1 MREPVRQTR
10 LARLAVH
17 HAFRFFIWYMR
28 FLGVLRY
35 ELKGVEKLSRSG
47 LLILANHPTL
57 IDVVF
62 LISLVPNA
70 DCVVKAS
77 LANNPFT
84 RGPIRATRY
93 LCNDSGPG
101 LVQDCIASVKAGN
114 NLIIFPEGTRTP
126 VQGPMQLQRGAANIA
141 VRGPGE
147 FTPVIIRCEPLS
159 LTKGSPWWKVPPRRM
174 HFTIHVRTTSPCPP
188 ATWRRGT
195 QPRPRVNSPP
205 IYTTTSP
212 GRARAMLELEH
223 EIKRLVIETLNLEDL
238 TPDDVLILPRRC
250 SSRGWGS
257 IPSMP
262 WSSAWRCR
270 SRTAWSW
277 RATPRRTAATGDAA
291 LPALADFVS
300 THRKS

>member
-1 MREPVRQTR
+1 MLERLDYVWRVFATGLSFATFGVGGLLLRLIYFPLLQLLVREPERQKR

-17 HAFRFFIWYMR
+17 HSFRFFIGYMR

-84 RGPIRATRY
+84 RGPVRATRY

-126 VQGPMQLQRGAANIA
+126 IHGPMQLQRGAANIA
-141 VRGPGE
+141 VRGPCNI
-147 FTPVIIRCEPLS
+147 TPVTIRCEPLG
-159 LTKGSPWWKVPPRRM
+159 LTKGTPWWKVPPRRM
-174 HFTIHVRTTSPCPP
+174 HFTICV
-188 ATWRRGT
+188 
-195 QPRPRVNSPP
+195 
-205 IYTTTSP
+205 
-212 GRARAMLELEH
+212 
-223 EIKRLVIETLNLEDL
+223 EDDI
-238 TPDDVLILPRRC
+238 PV
-250 SSRGWGS
+250 SSRD
-257 IPSMP
+257 
-262 WSSAWRCR
+262 AE
-270 SRTAWSW
+270 A
-277 RATPRRTAATGDAA
+277 GDAA
-291 LPALADFVS
+291 KAARQLTTRLHDYFSRENQSHAGA
-300 THRKS
+300 

>member
-1 MREPVRQTR
+1 MLERLDYAWRVFATGLSFATFGLGGLALRVLYFPLLQLFVREPARQTR

-17 HAFRFFIWYMR
+17 HSFRFFIGYMR

-35 ELKGVEKLSRSG
+35 ELQGVEKLSRSG

-84 RGPIRATRY
+84 RGPVRATRY

-126 VQGPMQLQRGAANIA
+126 VHGRMQLQRGAANIA
-141 VRGPGE
+141 VRGPCNI
-147 FTPVIIRCEPLS
+147 TPVTIRCEPLGLS
-159 LTKGSPWWKVPPRRM
+159 KGTPWWKVPKRPM
-174 HFTIHVRTTSPCPP
+174 HFTI
-188 ATWRRGT
+188 
-195 QPRPRVNSPP
+195 RVEDDIP
-205 IYTTTSP
+205 ISS
-212 GRARAMLELEH
+212 H
-223 EIKRLVIETLNLEDL
+223 
-238 TPDDVLILPRRC
+238 DVD
-250 SSRGWGS
+250 
-257 IPSMP
+257 
-262 WSSAWRCR
+262 A
-270 SRTAWSW
+270 
-277 RATPRRTAATGDAA
+277 GDAA
-291 LPALADFVS
+291 KAARQLTTRLHCYFSREPQGHADA
-300 THRKS
+300 